1 MSEINTPISFDEAV
15 KIASGPGTLYELED
29 KTINGLQY
37 TVFKYCPQ
45 SLRQLFDIGRL
56 RGDAEAIIY
65 EDERYTYKEL
75 VDKVDS
81 TAYMLS
87 EKFNLK
93 KGDNVAIAMRNYPE
107 WIVTF
112 FAVVSLGAVA
122 CLLNAWW
129 TEDELEYGI
138 ELSESKL
145 IIADFERAKRIDNII
160 KSDETKMII
169 VRHDSTDE
177 FKNKQIYLYDKELE
191 LGKAMPTVDIDTEDI
206 ATMLFTSGT
215 TGKPKGAISTHRAVL
230 HGLLGFGL
238 KGAVDAARK
247 PKDKEDEDI
256 NGPNTF
262 ILVVPLFHVTGLV
275 PVMLGSFTTGNRL
288 VMMYK
293 WDPER
298 ALQLIEREKVTIF
311 VGVPTMAHDLLESPN
326 FSKYDTSSLKNIS
339 GGGAPAAPEL
349 VKQIDSKF
357 SHGRPQIGYGM
368 TETNAYGPQNGGDD
382 YLAKPTSA
390 GRVVPFMKVRVV
402 DDNGNELENNKV
414 GEIEF
419 YGPNLINGYWKDD
432 KYTAEVIHDGWL
444 KSGDLGYLDDEK
456 YIYVV
461 DRVKDMVLRGG
472 ENIYCVEVEAALY
485 EIPEI
490 YEAVVFGI
498 PDERLGE
505 ELVATIVLKDGAEI
519 SEEKIKAFVGQR
531 LAKFKVPEHVS
542 FSKEP
547 LPRNAAGKFLKREL
561 RQRFIDSLK
570 N

>member
-1 MSEINTPISFDEAV
+1 MSENSTPISFDDAV
-15 KIASGPGTLYELED
+15 KVATAPGTLYELED
-29 KTINGLQY
+29 KIINGLEY
-37 TVFKYCPQ
+37 TAFKYCPQ
-45 SLRQLFDIGRL
+45 SLRQLFDLGRL
-56 RGDAEAIIY
+56 RPENEAIVY

-75 VDKVDS
+75 VDRVDS
-81 TAYMLS
+81 TANMLV
-87 EKFNLK
+87 EKFGVK
-93 KGDNVAIAMRNYPE
+93 KGDNVSIAMRNYPE
-107 WIVTF
+107 WIISF
-112 FAVVSLGAVA
+112 FAVVSIGAVA

-129 TEDELEYGI
+129 TEDELQYGI
-138 ELSESKL
+138 ELSGSKL
-145 IIADFERAKRIDNII
+145 IIADIERARKFDNII
-160 KSDETKMII
+160 KDDGTKLLI
-169 VRHDSTDE
+169 VRHNSKE
-177 FKNKQIYLYDKELE
+177 GFRNKEIYLYDLE
-191 LGKAMPTVDIDTEDI
+191 IGLGREMPVVEIESEDY

-215 TGKPKGAISTHRAVL
+215 TGRPKGAMSTHRAVL

-247 PKDKEDEDI
+247 PPSQQDENI

-293 WDPER
+293 WDPIR

-311 VGVPTMAHDLLESPN
+311 VGVPTMAHDLLESPD

-349 VKQIDSKF
+349 VRQIDSKF

-368 TETNAYGPQNGGDD
+368 TETNAFGPQNGGDD
-382 YLAKPTSA
+382 YIAKPTSS
-390 GRVVPFMKVRVV
+390 GRVVPIMKIRVV
-402 DDNGNELENNKV
+402 DDDGNQLGTNQI

-419 YGPNLINGYWKDD
+419 YGPNLISGYWKDE
-432 KYTAEVIHDGWL
+432 KYTNEVIKNGWL
-444 KSGDLGYLDDEK
+444 KSGDLGYLDDEN

-472 ENIYCVEVEAALY
+472 ENIYCVEVESALY

-498 PDERLGE
+498 PDDRLGE
-505 ELVATIVLKDGAEI
+505 ELIATVVLKDDADI
-519 SEEKIKAFVGQR
+519 SEDKIKELVGQK
-531 LAKFKVPEHVS
+531 LAKFKIPEHIN
-542 FSKEP
+542 FTKDP

-561 RQRFIDSLK
+561 RK
-570 N
+570 NYIESHSA